1 MVHRTPAASMGMPL
15 GTDTPMKY
23 LILTALCLAWLP
35 MPALAQMQTDQSRQA
50 LQDIKGFYVRVEV
63 EGSVGLTS
71 EDAVDVR
78 TINRRVKTNLRE
90 AGLNVLEASEVTDRV
105 EEPYLYIHLNMMET
119 DNGQIPFAV
128 KTQFFQRVELPRTR
142 QRSLIA
148 CTWDDG
154 LVGLSYYN
162 DLNFIA
168 DAAVKSVANFILDY
182 HAANP

>member
-1 MVHRTPAASMGMPL
+1 
-15 GTDTPMKY
+15 MKN
-23 LILTALCLAWLP
+23 LRPILTALCLAWLP
-35 MPALAQMQTDQSRQA
+35 TLAFGQMQTAESRQA
-50 LQDIKGFYVRVEV
+50 LEGLRGFYLRVEV
-63 EGSVGLTS
+63 EGSVALTN

-78 TINRRVKTNLRE
+78 TINQRTKTMLRE

-119 DNGQIPFAV
+119 DTGQIPFAV
-128 KTQFFQRVELPRTR
+128 KTQFFQRVELPRTG

-154 LVGLSYYN
+154 LVGLAYFN

-168 DAAVKSVANFILDY
+168 DAAVESVTNFISDY
-182 HAANP
+182 HAVNPSN